1 MKKRESEPAG
11 HVARRSNPR
20 IGPSFRSLDKTEC
33 ERILSRNH
41 VARVAFSFHDK
52 ADIEPVH
59 YVYDHGKMFGRT
71 SPGSKLTTLAHN
83 HWVAVEV
90 DEVDGLFDWRSV
102 VVHGSFYTVSPDV
115 PGAESAAWSR
125 GVELL
130 RALIPETGTA
140 SDPVPFRSVVFQI
153 QIEST
158 TGRESEPGS
167 R

>member
-1 MKKRESEPAG
+1 MKREAKATR
-11 HVARRSNPR
+11 HTARRSNPA
-20 IGPSFRSLDKTEC
+20 IGPTFRTLDKTEC
-33 ERILSRNH
+33 ERVLSRNH

-52 ADIEPVH
+52 VDIEPVH
-59 YVYDHGKMFGRT
+59 YVYDHGDLFGRT

-102 VVHGSFYTVSPDV
+102 VVHGAFYTVSPDV
-115 PGAESAAWSR
+115 PGAESEAWSR

-140 SDPVPFRSVVFQI
+140 DDPVPFRTIVFQI
-153 QIEST
+153 HVESM
-158 TGRESEPGS
+158 TGRESVPGN